1 MLFSQSHSSQSWP
14 VDLRDYIDR
23 DFWKSPEIII
33 GSYRGL
39 NGNTM
44 QLSTGLGST
53 ELNQFRNLQHGCV
66 CSLRRT
72 VLCGM
77 WYACKV
83 CRNSGYSFI
92 HTPLSFTHIMSLR
105 MCSMTFLEMQMVMC
119 CIYYTTQI
127 LVKIIISQHFWEMLD
142 QHDPGRENLP
152 WVMWKKEQGS
162 GLCDVTSYRA
172 VHTKDNNY
180 KKLF

>member
-105 MCSMTFLEMQMVMC
+105 MCSMTFLEC
-119 CIYYTTQI
+119 WIYCTMGL
-127 LVKIIISQHFWEMLD
+127 LVNTNIIQTSMTLAERIFLESCEIRNQAM
-142 QHDPGRENLP
+142 RY
-152 WVMWKKEQGS
+152 VMWPP
-162 GLCDVTSYRA
+162 
-172 VHTKDNNY
+172 
-180 KKLF
+180 